1 MIIGNVIIVKREGC
15 KMSNKNNR
23 VFIKAF
29 PGATADDMVDHIK
42 PIIRRKPDNII
53 LHADTNNLKTDVSH
67 AVNDKIISVC
77 EYIEQELPDYK
88 IAMSELTQRQDSPL
102 LESARKEVNKSLK
115 AFCRTRDWNVIPHT
129 VTEAGLN
136 SKGLHLNHSN
146 SPSKGN

>member
-42 PIIRRKPDNII
+42 PILRRKPDNII

-67 AVNDKIISVC
+67 AVDDKIISV
-77 EYIEQELPDYK
+77 
-88 IAMSELTQRQDSPL
+88 
-102 LESARKEVNKSLK
+102 VNTLNKN
-115 AFCRTRDWNVIPHT
+115 CRTTKLQCQSSHKDKIH
-129 VTEAGLN
+129 
-136 SKGLHLNHSN
+136 LH
-146 SPSKGN
+146 

>member
-1 MIIGNVIIVKREGC
+1 MKAAKC
-15 KMSNKNNR
+15 LTKTTR

-42 PIIRRKPDNII
+42 PILRRKPDNII

-67 AVNDKIISVC
+67 AVDDKTISVC
-77 EYIEQELPDYK
+77 EYVEQELPDYK
-88 IAMSELTQRQDSPL
+88 IAMSELTQRQDSPS

-129 VTEAGLN
+129 VTKAGLN
-136 SKGLHLNHSN
+136 SKGLHLNQSS
-146 SPSKGN
+146 SPSKGI